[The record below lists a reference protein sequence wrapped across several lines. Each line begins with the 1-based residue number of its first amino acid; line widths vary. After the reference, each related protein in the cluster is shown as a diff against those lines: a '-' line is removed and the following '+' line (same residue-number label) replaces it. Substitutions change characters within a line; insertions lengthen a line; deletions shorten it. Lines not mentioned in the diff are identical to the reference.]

1 MVAWRTRSVL
11 APSDLRPHS
20 LRPASLPWRT
30 RPVRLRPP
38 GVLAPSGLL
47 GDRERSTWRGALA
60 SFLRTLSFNICF
72 LGILR
77 EPREKQLH
85 SKYNHHLFRF
95 NSK

>member
-1 MVAWRTRSVL
+1 MTYVSRY
-11 APSDLRPHS
+11 P
-20 LRPASLPWRT
+20 RPASLPWRT
-30 RPVRLRPP
+30 PSVRSRSLGINR
-38 GVLAPSGLL
+38 LAPAPATDGLL
-47 GDRERSTWRGALA
+47 GDRERGTWRGALA

-77 EPREKQLH
+77 EPRAKQLH